1 MLPLCMTP
9 TNSAQNRAV
18 VFSVNNK
25 SLSARTTNSTR
36 LTFTT
41 KTTTLRRGSS
51 NTSRSSVAGRFSRR
65 SSSLNSSSALGRK
78 MVNFAVNEADGEAE
92 DDRDEEAFETDEE
105 RRFSAAFSS
114 SSSSFKNDDGGF
126 QRQRRTGR
134 RRRKLKNSL
143 DFEDDIEEEEDV
155 GTGRGRREETE
166 ERDDYDERRR
176 GRGDGRRGQRERE
189 RRRRRSS
196 SSSSSSSSSYSSPA
210 LPNVTLLTNGE
221 TEKCLP
227 IAATSNQYGYFWGT
241 TDAAVQRVAISLLG
255 VVLCSTINDFEIG
268 TALQVPF
275 ATFFLWA
282 PIALAARRN
291 AAARAGE
298 FVGLW
303 RARVKDIEV
312 VPVVAKTFENAR
324 KKSSSRGRRNTRK
337 TTSEMLLIDF
347 IDPISSFEVSF
358 RIPNERRYD
367 DVQIGDACELIVSS
381 DDDLFRNFVAIR
393 EAYVPEL
400 DVWVGEYPFLDRNG
414 FVLVSKRVSN
424 N

>member
-1 MLPLCMTP
+1 
-9 TNSAQNRAV
+9 
-18 VFSVNNK
+18 
-25 SLSARTTNSTR
+25 
-36 LTFTT
+36 
-41 KTTTLRRGSS
+41 
-51 NTSRSSVAGRFSRR
+51 
-65 SSSLNSSSALGRK
+65 
-78 MVNFAVNEADGEAE
+78 MVNFAGNEADGEAE
-92 DDRDEEAFETDEE
+92 DDRDEEAFEEE
-105 RRFSAAFSS
+105 GRRSFAFSS
-114 SSSSFKNDDGGF
+114 SSFTNDDGF

-143 DFEDDIEEEEDV
+143 DFEDDIEEEDV
-155 GTGRGRREETE
+155 VTGGGRREETE
-166 ERDDYDERRR
+166 ERDDYEERRR

-196 SSSSSSSSSYSSPA
+196 SSSSSSSSYSPA

-291 AAARAGE
+291 SAARAGE

-303 RARVKDIEV
+303 RPEVKNVEV
-312 VPVVAKTFENAR
+312 VPVFPKTFERNRR
-324 KKSSSRGRRNTRK
+324 KSRNRRAM
-337 TTSEMLLIDF
+337 SEMLVIDF

-367 DVQIGDACELIVSS
+367 DVQIGDACELLVSS
-381 DDDLFRNFVAIR
+381 DDDLFRDFVAIR
-393 EAYVPEL
+393 EAYIPEL
-400 DVWVGEYPFLDRNG
+400 DVFIGDYPFLDRTG
-414 FVLVSKRVSN
+414 FVLVSKRV
-424 N
+424 

>member
-9 TNSAQNRAV
+9 TNSAQNRTV
-18 VFSVNNK
+18 VFSVNK
-25 SLSARTTNSTR
+25 SLFARTTQTR

-41 KTTTLRRGSS
+41 TTLRSSSS
-51 NTSRSSVAGRFSRR
+51 NSTSRSSVAGRFSRR
-65 SSSLNSSSALGRK
+65 SSSLNSSSALGKK

-92 DDRDEEAFETDEE
+92 DDRDEEAFEEEDE

-114 SSSSFKNDDGGF
+114 SSSSSFKNDDGF

-143 DFEDDIEEEEDV
+143 DFEEDIEEEDV

-166 ERDDYDERRR
+166 DGDDYDERRR